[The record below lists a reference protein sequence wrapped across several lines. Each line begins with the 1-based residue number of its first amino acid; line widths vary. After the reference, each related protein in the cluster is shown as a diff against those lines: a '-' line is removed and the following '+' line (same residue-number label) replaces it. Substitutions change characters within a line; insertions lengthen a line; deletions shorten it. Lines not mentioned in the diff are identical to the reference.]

1 MSEIGCY
8 FFPVLG
14 VGSNLC
20 ISIFLI
26 RVEDVLLYKLLEF
39 IIVGLGFKSR
49 YISYIQSPE
58 LMNKFLIF
66 SALCLVFVSCATVKP
81 GPDYSKLS
89 AQELLQEA
97 TQIAQSTMLV
107 DGHVDLPYRM
117 KVGGFTLKRE
127 VLDVSV
133 RTPDGNFDYPRAKAG
148 GLDAPF
154 MSIYIPAANQ
164 AVRGASKALA
174 DTLISMTE
182 RLATT
187 FPDKFAM
194 AYSPADVQAN
204 FAKGL
209 ISLPMGME
217 NGAGIEDD
225 LANVKYFHRRGIRY
239 ITLTHGKD
247 NLIGDA
253 SYDTSATHGGLSVFG
268 EKVVAE
274 MNRVGIMVDLSH
286 VSDRTFRQA
295 LAFTKVPVIASHS
308 SVRKFTPGFERNM
321 SDELIEGLAKNGG
334 VIMINFG
341 GAFLDSAYT
350 VGTVQVRE
358 HVVNWL
364 AENNLSRSDPQA
376 QQYIQDYTSKYTPF
390 PTVDRVADHID
401 HVVRLVGIDH
411 VGLGSDFDG
420 VGDSLPTGLKDVSMF
435 PNLFAELLRRGYSK
449 KDLEKICYKNIF
461 RVWEAVENFAATQK

>member
-1 MSEIGCY
+1 M
-8 FFPVLG
+8 L
-14 VGSNLC
+14 
-20 ISIFLI
+20 
-26 RVEDVLLYKLLEF
+26 
-39 IIVGLGFKSR
+39 R
-49 YISYIQSPE
+49 Y
-58 LMNKFLIF
+58 LIF
-66 SALCLVFVSCATVKP
+66 GITLFLGSASMAQQASI
-81 GPDYSKLS
+81 DYRKLS
-89 AQELLQEA
+89 DAERLQAAKE
-97 TQIAQSTMLV
+97 IAQSTIVV

-133 RTPDGNFDYPRAKAG
+133 RTPDGNFDYPRAKEG

-164 AVRGASKALA
+164 AIRGASKALA
-174 DTLISMTE
+174 DTLIAMTE
-182 RLATT
+182 RVAAT

-225 LANVKYFHRRGIRY
+225 LANVAYFHRRGIRY

-253 SYDTSATHGGLSVFG
+253 SYDTTATYGGLSVFG
-268 EKVVAE
+268 ERVVAE

-286 VSDRTFRQA
+286 VSDNTFRDA
-295 LAFTKVPVIASHS
+295 LAITKVPVIASHS

-321 SDELIEGLAKNGG
+321 SDELIQGLAKNGG
-334 VIMINFG
+334 VMMINFG

-350 VGTVQVRE
+350 AGTAQVRE
-358 HVVNWL
+358 HLVNWL
-364 AENNLSRSDPQA
+364 AENKLSRSDPRA
-376 QQYIQDYTSKYTPF
+376 QQYIEEYTAKFTPF
-390 PTVDRVADHID
+390 PTVARVADHFD
-401 HVVRLVGIDH
+401 HVVSLVGIDY
-411 VGLGSDFDG
+411 VGLGSDYDG

-449 KDLEKICYKNIF
+449 EDLEKICYKNVF
-461 RVWEAVENFAATQK
+461 RVWQAVEDFAASQK

>member
-1 MSEIGCY
+1 M
-8 FFPVLG
+8 L
-14 VGSNLC
+14 
-20 ISIFLI
+20 
-26 RVEDVLLYKLLEF
+26 
-39 IIVGLGFKSR
+39 R
-49 YISYIQSPE
+49 Y
-58 LMNKFLIF
+58 LIF
-66 SALCLVFVSCATVKP
+66 GITLLLGSASMAQQASI
-81 GPDYSKLS
+81 DYRKLS
-89 AQELLQEA
+89 DADLLKAAKE
-97 TQIAQSTMLV
+97 IAQSTIVV

-133 RTPDGNFDYPRAKAG
+133 RTPDGNFDYPRAKEG

-164 AVRGASKALA
+164 AIRGASKALA
-174 DTLISMTE
+174 DTLIAMTE
-182 RLATT
+182 RVAAT
-187 FPDKFAM
+187 FPEKFAM
-194 AYSPADVQAN
+194 AYSPADVRSN

-225 LANVKYFHRRGIRY
+225 LANVAYFHRRGIRY

-253 SYDTSATHGGLSVFG
+253 SYDTTATYGGLSAFG
-268 EKVVAE
+268 EKVVVE

-286 VSDRTFRQA
+286 VSDNTFRDA
-295 LAFTKVPVIASHS
+295 LAITKVPVIASHS

-321 SDELIEGLAKNGG
+321 SDELIQGLAKNGG
-334 VIMINFG
+334 VMMINFG

-350 VGTVQVRE
+350 AGTAQVRE
-358 HVVNWL
+358 HLVNWL
-364 AENNLSRSDPQA
+364 AENKLSRSDPRA
-376 QQYIQDYTSKYTPF
+376 QQYIEEYTAKFTPF
-390 PTVDRVADHID
+390 PTVARVADHFD
-401 HVVRLVGIDH
+401 HVVQLVGIDY
-411 VGLGSDFDG
+411 VGLGSDYDG

-449 KDLEKICYKNIF
+449 EDLEKICYKNVF
-461 RVWEAVENFAATQK
+461 RVWQAVEDFAAAQK

>member
-1 MSEIGCY
+1 M
-8 FFPVLG
+8 
-14 VGSNLC
+14 
-20 ISIFLI
+20 I
-26 RVEDVLLYKLLEF
+26 RY
-39 IIVGLGFKSR
+39 
-49 YISYIQSPE
+49 
-58 LMNKFLIF
+58 LIF
-66 SALCLVFVSCATVKP
+66 GITLFLGSASMAQQTTI
-81 GPDYSKLS
+81 DYRKLS
-89 AQELLQEA
+89 DADRLQAAKE
-97 TQIAQSTMLV
+97 IAQTTIVV

-133 RTPDGNFDYPRAKAG
+133 RTPDGNFDYPRAKEG

-164 AVRGASKALA
+164 AIPGASKALA
-174 DTLISMTE
+174 DTLIAMTE
-182 RLATT
+182 RIAAT

-194 AYSPADVQAN
+194 AYSPADVRLN
-204 FAKGL
+204 SAKGL

-225 LANVKYFHRRGIRY
+225 LANVAYFHRRGIRY

-253 SYDTSATHGGLSVFG
+253 SYDTTATYGGLSPFG

-286 VSDRTFRQA
+286 VSDNTFRDA
-295 LAFTKVPVIASHS
+295 LAVTKVPVIASHS

-321 SDELIEGLAKNGG
+321 SDELIQGLAKNGG
-334 VIMINFG
+334 VMMINFG

-350 VGTVQVRE
+350 SGTAQVRE
-358 HVVNWL
+358 HLVNWL
-364 AENNLSRSDPQA
+364 AENKLSRSDPRA
-376 QQYIQDYTSKYTPF
+376 QQYIEEYTAKFTPF
-390 PTVDRVADHID
+390 PTVARVADHFD
-401 HVVRLVGIDH
+401 HVVSLVGIDY
-411 VGLGSDFDG
+411 VGLGSDYDG

-435 PNLFAELLRRGYSK
+435 PNLFSELLRRGYSK
-449 KDLEKICYKNIF
+449 EDLEKISYKNVF
-461 RVWEAVENFAATQK
+461 RVWQAVEDFAASQK

>member
-1 MSEIGCY
+1 M
-8 FFPVLG
+8 L
-14 VGSNLC
+14 
-20 ISIFLI
+20 
-26 RVEDVLLYKLLEF
+26 
-39 IIVGLGFKSR
+39 R
-49 YISYIQSPE
+49 Y
-58 LMNKFLIF
+58 LIF
-66 SALCLVFVSCATVKP
+66 GITLFLGSASMAQQASI
-81 GPDYSKLS
+81 DYRKLS
-89 AQELLQEA
+89 DAERLQAAKE
-97 TQIAQSTMLV
+97 IAQSTIVV

-133 RTPDGNFDYPRAKAG
+133 RTPDGNFDYPRAKEG

-164 AVRGASKALA
+164 AIRGASKALA
-174 DTLISMTE
+174 DTLIAMTE
-182 RLATT
+182 RVAAT

-194 AYSPADVQAN
+194 AYSPADVRAN

-217 NGAGIEDD
+217 NGAGIEDE
-225 LANVKYFHRRGIRY
+225 LANVSYFHRRGIRY

-253 SYDTSATHGGLSVFG
+253 SYDTTATYGGLSGFG

-286 VSDRTFRQA
+286 VSDNTFRDA
-295 LAFTKVPVIASHS
+295 LAITKVPVIASHS

-321 SDELIEGLAKNGG
+321 SDELIQGLAKNGG
-334 VIMINFG
+334 VMMINFG
-341 GAFLDSAYT
+341 GTFLDSAYT
-350 VGTVQVRE
+350 AGTAQVRE

-364 AENNLSRSDPQA
+364 AENKLSRSDPRA
-376 QQYIQDYTSKYTPF
+376 QQYIEEYMAKFTPF
-390 PTVDRVADHID
+390 PTVARVADHFD
-401 HVVRLVGIDH
+401 HVVQLVGIDY
-411 VGLGSDFDG
+411 VGLGSDYDG

-449 KDLEKICYKNIF
+449 EDLEKICYKNVF
-461 RVWEAVENFAATQK
+461 RVWQAVEDFAAAQK

>member
-1 MSEIGCY
+1 M
-8 FFPVLG
+8 L
-14 VGSNLC
+14 
-20 ISIFLI
+20 
-26 RVEDVLLYKLLEF
+26 
-39 IIVGLGFKSR
+39 R
-49 YISYIQSPE
+49 Y
-58 LMNKFLIF
+58 LIF
-66 SALCLVFVSCATVKP
+66 GITLFLGSACIAQQTTI
-81 GPDYSKLS
+81 DYRKLS
-89 AQELLQEA
+89 DADRLQAAKE
-97 TQIAQSTMLV
+97 IAQTTIVV

-133 RTPDGNFDYPRAKAG
+133 RTPDGNFDYPRAKEG

-164 AVRGASKALA
+164 AIPGASKALA
-174 DTLISMTE
+174 DTLIAMTE
-182 RLATT
+182 RIAAT

-194 AYSPADVQAN
+194 AYSPADVRVN
-204 FAKGL
+204 SAKGL

-225 LANVKYFHRRGIRY
+225 LANVAYFHRRGIRY

-253 SYDTSATHGGLSVFG
+253 SYDTTATYGGLSPFG

-286 VSDRTFRQA
+286 VSDNTFRDA
-295 LAFTKVPVIASHS
+295 LAVTKVPVIASHS

-321 SDELIEGLAKNGG
+321 SDELIQGLAKNGG
-334 VIMINFG
+334 VMMINFG

-350 VGTVQVRE
+350 SGTAQVRE
-358 HVVNWL
+358 HLVNWL
-364 AENNLSRSDPQA
+364 AENKLSRSDPRA
-376 QQYIQDYTSKYTPF
+376 QQYIEEYTAKFTPF
-390 PTVDRVADHID
+390 PTVARVADHFD
-401 HVVRLVGIDH
+401 HVVSLVGIDY
-411 VGLGSDFDG
+411 VGLGSDYDG

-435 PNLFAELLRRGYSK
+435 PNLFSELLRRGYSK
-449 KDLEKICYKNIF
+449 EDLEKISYKNVF
-461 RVWEAVENFAATQK
+461 RVWQAVEDFAASQK

>member
-1 MSEIGCY
+1 M
-8 FFPVLG
+8 L
-14 VGSNLC
+14 
-20 ISIFLI
+20 
-26 RVEDVLLYKLLEF
+26 
-39 IIVGLGFKSR
+39 R
-49 YISYIQSPE
+49 Y
-58 LMNKFLIF
+58 LIF
-66 SALCLVFVSCATVKP
+66 GITLFLGSASMAQQASI
-81 GPDYSKLS
+81 DYRKLS
-89 AQELLQEA
+89 DADRLQAAKE
-97 TQIAQSTMLV
+97 IAQTTIVV

-133 RTPDGNFDYPRAKAG
+133 RTPDGNFDYPRAKEG

-154 MSIYIPAANQ
+154 MSIYIPAGNQ
-164 AVRGASKALA
+164 AMPGASKALA
-174 DTLISMTE
+174 DTLIAMTE
-182 RLATT
+182 RIAAT

-194 AYSPADVQAN
+194 AYSPADVRSN

-225 LANVKYFHRRGIRY
+225 LTNVAYFHRRGIRY

-253 SYDTSATHGGLSVFG
+253 SYDTTATYGGLSPFG

-286 VSDRTFRQA
+286 VSDNTFRDA
-295 LAFTKVPVIASHS
+295 LAVTKVPVIASHS

-321 SDELIEGLAKNGG
+321 SDELIQGLAKNGG
-334 VIMINFG
+334 VMMINFG

-350 VGTVQVRE
+350 SGTAQVRE
-358 HVVNWL
+358 HLVNWL
-364 AENNLSRSDPQA
+364 AENKLSRSDPRA
-376 QQYIQDYTSKYTPF
+376 QQYIEEYTAKFTPF
-390 PTVDRVADHID
+390 PTVARVADHFD
-401 HVVRLVGIDH
+401 HVVSLVGIDY
-411 VGLGSDFDG
+411 VGLGSDYDG

-435 PNLFAELLRRGYSK
+435 PNLFSELLRRGYSK
-449 KDLEKICYKNIF
+449 EDLEKISYKNVF
-461 RVWEAVENFAATQK
+461 RVWQAVEDFAASQK